1 MVEKQHIPFV
11 LYAVCTAVLLAQAS
25 QGTMKYLLIEMFH
38 EYAFKYWYLMFIFYG
53 KIDESFI
60 SSSTQESGEGR
71 TRKGKKRNY
80 VQGHCAQDVL
90 KLLKDIAA
98 TVNSP
103 EATGAYFY

>member
-1 MVEKQHIPFV
+1 
-11 LYAVCTAVLLAQAS
+11 
-25 QGTMKYLLIEMFH
+25 
-38 EYAFKYWYLMFIFYG
+38 MFIFYG

-60 SSSTQESGEGR
+60 SRKDTGIGGGAHKERGITKLCSS
-71 TRKGKKRNY
+71 
-80 VQGHCAQDVL
+80 HCAQDVL

>member
-1 MVEKQHIPFV
+1 
-11 LYAVCTAVLLAQAS
+11 
-25 QGTMKYLLIEMFH
+25 MKV
-38 EYAFKYWYLMFIFYG
+38 
-53 KIDESFI
+53 SFQE
-60 SSSTQESGEGR
+60 STQESGEGR
-71 TRKGKKRNY
+71 TRKGKNRNY

>member
-1 MVEKQHIPFV
+1 
-11 LYAVCTAVLLAQAS
+11 
-25 QGTMKYLLIEMFH
+25 
-38 EYAFKYWYLMFIFYG
+38 MFIFYV

-60 SSSTQESGEGR
+60 SRKYTGIGEGR